1 VPVTLIPTDI
11 GYIALLTVLVIVPTA
26 AVLTAVVD
34 RMVKR
39 RRHGSPQKSASPNHA
54 FPVIADPNQRV
65 ANTPRP
71 VQPIRSR
78 TSVDS

>member
-1 VPVTLIPTDI
+1 LIPTDI

-26 AVLTAVVD
+26 AVLAAVVD

-39 RRHGSPQKSASPNHA
+39 RRNGIPQKSASPNHA

-65 ANTPRP
+65 ENTPTP

-78 TSVDS
+78 RSLDS